1 MNIIFTGYR
10 CTGKTSAG
18 RRLAQLLG
26 CAFYDADDLIIKLT
40 GRSVEQIVAEKGWPA
55 FREVER
61 AVILELSGKDNCVI
75 APGGGAV
82 LDERN
87 VEVLKKNGLFVWLVA
102 DTPTIVRRLKKDQT
116 GGAPRPSLSGKPVET
131 EVQEILTQREP
142 IYRRIADMTVDTST
156 LTVEEVVETI
166 AQKLKRGE
174 TGFTAQPSLVGRLVE
189 REVRQIL
196 AQREP
201 VYRRIADMIAE
212 TSAQSAEEIAALLVR
227 RLGQDQ
233 ADQVAAA
240 IRGGLWKHPKRDRF
254 VSRKEG

>member
-10 CTGKTSAG
+10 CTGKTSSG

-26 CAFYDADDLIIKLT
+26 CAFYDADDLIIELT

-82 LDERN
+82 LDDRN
-87 VEVLKKNGLFVWLVA
+87 VEALKRNGLFVWLVA
-102 DTPTIVRRLKKDQT
+102 DTETIARRLKKDQI
-116 GGAPRPSLSGKPVET
+116 GGAPRPSLSGKPVEI

-142 IYRRIADMTVDTST
+142 VYRRIADLTIDTST
-156 LTVEEVVETI
+156 LSVEEVAETI

-174 TGFTAQPSLVGRLVE
+174 TGLTPHPSLIGKLVE
-189 REVRQIL
+189 NEVQTIL

-201 VYRRIADMIAE
+201 VYRRIADLIAE
-212 TSAQSAEEIAALLVR
+212 THAQSAEEIATRIVR
-227 RLGQDQ
+227 RLGPNQ
-233 ADQVAAA
+233 AEQVAAA
-240 IRGGLWKHPKRDRF
+240 IRGGLNKLLSRD
-254 VSRKEG
+254 VLVDRKEG

>member
-26 CAFYDADDLIIKLT
+26 CAFYDADDLIINKT
-40 GRSVEQIVAEKGWPA
+40 GQSVEQIVAEKGWPA

-87 VEVLKKNGLFVWLVA
+87 IEALKKNGLFIWLVA
-102 DTPTIVRRLKKDQT
+102 DTATIVRRLNKDQA
-116 GGAPRPSLSGKPVET
+116 GGAPRPSLSGKPVAL
-131 EVQEILTQREP
+131 EVQEVLAQREP
-142 IYRRIADMTVDTST
+142 IYRRIADLIIDTST
-156 LTVEEVVETI
+156 LTVDEVVETI
-166 AQKLKRGE
+166 APKLKKGE
-174 TGFTAQPSLVGRLVE
+174 TGLTLHLPLVGRLIE
-189 REVRQIL
+189 REVRAIL

-201 VYRRIADMIAE
+201 IYRYITDLIAQ
-212 TSAQSAEEIAALLVR
+212 TSAESAEEIAALIVR
-227 RLGQDQ
+227 QLGQDQ
-233 ADQVAAA
+233 AEQVAAA
-240 IRGGLWKHPKRDRF
+240 IRGGLGKHMSSAELLGRE
-254 VSRKEG
+254 EG

>member
-26 CAFYDADDLIIKLT
+26 CAFYDADDLIIKT
-40 GRSVEQIVAEKGWPA
+40 AGRSVEQIVAEKGWPA

-87 VEVLKKNGLFVWLVA
+87 VEALKKNGLFIWLVA
-102 DTPTIVRRLKKDQT
+102 DTATIVRRLKKDQA
-116 GGAPRPSLSGKPVET
+116 GGAPRPSLSGKPVEV

-142 IYRRIADMTVDTST
+142 IYRRIADMTVDTSA
-156 LTVEEVVETI
+156 LAVEEVVESI
-166 AQKLKRGE
+166 ARKLKRGDM
-174 TGFTAQPSLVGRLVE
+174 GLALHPSLVGGLVE

-196 AQREP
+196 ARREP
-201 VYRRIADMIAE
+201 IYRRMADLIVA

-233 ADQVAAA
+233 ADQVAEA
-240 IRGGLWKHPKRDRF
+240 IRSGLWKHPDRDSF
-254 VSRKEG
+254 VNRKEG

>member
-26 CAFYDADDLIIKLT
+26 CAFYDADERIIQLA

-61 AVILELSGKDNCVI
+61 AVILELSGKDHCVI

-87 VEVLKKNGLFVWLVA
+87 VEALKKNGLFVWLVA
-102 DTPTIVRRLKKDQT
+102 DTETIVRRLRKDQT
-116 GGAPRPSLSGKPVET
+116 GGAPRPSLSGKPVE
-131 EVQEILTQREP
+131 
-142 IYRRIADMTVDTST
+142 
-156 LTVEEVVETI
+156 EEV
-166 AQKLKRGE
+166 
-174 TGFTAQPSLVGRLVE
+174 
-189 REVRQIL
+189 REVL

-201 VYRRIADMIAE
+201 VYRRIADWTIDTSALTVEEVVESIAQKLKTGETALALHPSLIGRLVEREVRDVPARRGLIRPRIAE
-212 TSAQSAEEIAALLVR
+212 WIAESSASSAEEIAALIVR

-240 IRGGLWKHPKRDRF
+240 IRGVLGKRPGSARS
-254 VSRKEG
+254 VGREEG

>member
-75 APGGGAV
+75 SPGGGAV

-87 VEVLKKNGLFVWLVA
+87 VEALKKNGLFVWLVA
-102 DTPTIVRRLKKDQT
+102 DTATIVRRLKKDQA
-116 GGAPRPSLSGKPVET
+116 GGAPRPSLSGKPAEV

-142 IYRRIADMTVDTST
+142 IYRRIADLTIDTSALT
-156 LTVEEVVETI
+156 LEEVVE
-166 AQKLKRGE
+166 AVAKKLKRSDAGL
-174 TGFTAQPSLVGRLVE
+174 TLHPSLIGRLVE
-189 REVRQIL
+189 REVRTIL
-196 AQREP
+196 AQRSP
-201 VYRRIADMIAE
+201 IYRCIADLIAE
-212 TSAQSAEEIAALLVR
+212 TAAQSAEEIAGLIVR

-240 IRGGLWKHPKRDRF
+240 IHGGLWKRPQSDGLVGR
-254 VSRKEG
+254 EEE

>member
-1 MNIIFTGYR
+1 MNIIFTGYS

-18 RRLAQLLG
+18 RRLAELLG

-87 VEVLKKNGLFVWLVA
+87 VEALKKNGPFVWLVA
-102 DTPTIVRRLKKDQT
+102 DTETIVRRLKKDQA

-131 EVQEILTQREP
+131 EVREILAQREP
-142 IYRRIADMTVDTST
+142 IYRRIADLTVDTSA
-156 LTVEEVVETI
+156 LTVEEVAETI

-174 TGFTAQPSLVGRLVE
+174 TGFTLHPSLMGRLIE
-189 REVRQIL
+189 REVRAIL

-201 VYRRIADMIAE
+201 IYRRIADLIVDA
-212 TSAQSAEEIAALLVR
+212 SAQTTEEIAALIVQ

-233 ADQVAAA
+233 AEDVAAA
-240 IRGGLWKHPKRDRF
+240 IRGGLGKRPNREGL
-254 VSRKEG
+254 VSREEG

>member
-26 CAFYDADDLIIKLT
+26 CAFYDADERIIQLA

-61 AVILELSGKDNCVI
+61 AAILELSGKDHCVI

-87 VEVLKKNGLFVWLVA
+87 VEALKKNGLFVWLVA
-102 DTPTIVRRLKKDQT
+102 DTATIVRRLKKDQT
-116 GGAPRPSLSGKPVET
+116 GGAPRPSLSGKPVEA
-131 EVQEILTQREP
+131 EVQEVLT
-142 IYRRIADMTVDTST
+142 
-156 LTVEEVVETI
+156 
-166 AQKLKRGE
+166 
-174 TGFTAQPSLVGRLVE
+174 
-189 REVRQIL
+189 
-196 AQREP
+196 QREP
-201 VYRRIADMIAE
+201 VYRRIADVTVDTSTRSVEEVVETLIQQLKRGETGLTLHPALIGRLVERELRDILARKGQSRLRIADWIAE
-212 TSAQSAEEIAALLVR
+212 GSAQSAEEIAALIVR

-233 ADQVAAA
+233 ADQVASA
-240 IRGGLWKHPKRDRF
+240 IRGVLGKRPNRDRL
-254 VSRKEG
+254 VVREEG

>member
-18 RRLAQLLG
+18 RRLAQHLG
-26 CAFYDADDLIIKLT
+26 CAFYDADEMIIKLT
-40 GRSVEQIVAEKGWPA
+40 GQSVEQIVAEKGWPA

-87 VEVLKKNGLFVWLVA
+87 VEALKKNGLFIWLVA
-102 DTPTIVRRLKKDQT
+102 DTATIVQRLKKDQA
-116 GGAPRPSLSGKPVET
+116 GGAPRPSLSGKPVEM
-131 EVQEILTQREP
+131 EVQEILTQRSP
-142 IYRRIADMTVDTST
+142 IYRRIADLTIDTSA
-156 LTVEEVVETI
+156 LTVEEVVKTI

-174 TGFTAQPSLVGRLVE
+174 TGLSLHPSLLGRLVE
-189 REVRQIL
+189 REVRTIL

-201 VYRRIADMIAE
+201 IYRHIADLIAE
-212 TSAQSAEEIAALLVR
+212 TSAQSAEEVAALIVR

-240 IRGGLWKHPKRDRF
+240 ILDGLGKRPNRNGLVD
-254 VSRKEG
+254 RKEG